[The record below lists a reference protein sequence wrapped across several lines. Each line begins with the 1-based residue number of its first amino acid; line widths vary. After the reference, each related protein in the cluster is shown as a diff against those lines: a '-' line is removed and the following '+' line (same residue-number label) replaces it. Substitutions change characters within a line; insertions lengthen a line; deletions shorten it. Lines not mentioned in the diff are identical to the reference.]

1 MHNKYTDLMF
11 DLLEVRML
19 QVLVIKRQAHQAG
32 HTFTSACL
40 WGISL

>member
-11 DLLEVRML
+11 ELLEVRKL
-19 QVLVIKRQAHQAG
+19 QVLEIKRQLHQAG
-32 HTFTSACL
+32 DTFTSACL